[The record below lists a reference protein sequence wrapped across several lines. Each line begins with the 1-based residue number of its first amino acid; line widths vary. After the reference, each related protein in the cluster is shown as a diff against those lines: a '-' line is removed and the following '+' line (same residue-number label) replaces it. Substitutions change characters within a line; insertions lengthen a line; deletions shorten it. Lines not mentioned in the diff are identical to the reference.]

1 MKTAIAAAYLAAVS
15 LTVLIIVMGW
25 AVVGLIASF

>member
-1 MKTAIAAAYLAAVS
+1 MKTALAAAYLVAVTV
-15 LTVLIIVMGW
+15 TVLIIVMGW